1 MSDKCFLDTNILIYS
16 VDQAS
21 PAKQIR
27 ARRLV
32 TDSATSKGGVIS
44 YQVVQEFVNVALR
57 KFQGIVLRPDLD
69 SFLQGVLFPMM
80 AVPSSPWLFLDA
92 LRLYD
97 SISVSWYDAL
107 IVAAALQ
114 GKCQIL
120 YSEDMQHG
128 RRFGDL
134 VVENP
139 FL

>member
-1 MSDKCFLDTNILIYS
+1 MSDRCFLDTNILIYS
-16 VDQAS
+16 LDQSS
-21 PAKQIR
+21 PSKQDR

-32 TDSATSKGGVIS
+32 TDGATSKRGVIS

-57 KFQGIVLRPDLD
+57 KFQGVVLRPDLD

-114 GKCQIL
+114 GNCQIL
-120 YSEDMQHG
+120 YSEDLQHG